1 MKIEIEKEPE
11 HKWERFIVKC
21 EECDETLII
30 PKVNFNTIAEEC
42 LEIGKEKG
50 FVLHTDIE
58 DILYYK
64 YYLATGIAGIHSEVT
79 EMYEALRENNLEH
92 IDKEGIDVIIRTL
105 EFLSCL
111 KDVDI
116 DKELRI
122 KMEINKKRSYMH
134 GGKIL

>member
-1 MKIEIEKEPE
+1 MSLNEIA
-11 HKWERFIVKC
+11 R
-21 EECDETLII
+21 
-30 PKVNFNTIAEEC
+30 EC

-50 FVLHTDIE
+50 FVRYTDIE

-64 YYLATGIAGIHSEVT
+64 YYLASGIAGIHSEAS
-79 EMYEALRENNLEH
+79 EMYEALRRNSFNNMV
-92 IDKEGIDVIIRTL
+92 KEGIDVLIRTL

-116 DKELRI
+116 DKEIRK
-122 KMEINKKRSYMH
+122 KMEINKKRPYMH